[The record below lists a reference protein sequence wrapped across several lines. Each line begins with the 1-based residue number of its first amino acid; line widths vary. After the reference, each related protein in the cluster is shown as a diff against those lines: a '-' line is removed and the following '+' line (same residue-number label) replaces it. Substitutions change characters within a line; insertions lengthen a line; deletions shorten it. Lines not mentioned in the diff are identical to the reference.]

1 MAMSRRAET
10 ISAVRRNGSATTRP
24 VFGENAATAV
34 PSTRASRTWPLSGRW
49 ESSSARRRSVRSSPS
64 AVLMVRVEEE
74 DMTEGSASGASAATG
89 TPCVPTRG
97 RPHHHC
103 ARCHKGRVRTCTKRP
118 SSRRKEVPRTYA
130 PKVQSRP
137 DSGLPHER
145 GVCMFDTNSK
155 RFAGMA
161 GITFVVLNLV
171 AFIAFVPSGL
181 PDSGDPAS
189 KVLAYAHVHRSALL
203 TSAFLQGLAVIPWI
217 AFVSGIVVMMRR
229 SEGETGMWSMMAA
242 IGGAIAAA
250 MAMVACALGAMLV
263 YRAAAGD
270 AGLAR
275 TLLDGNAIMFA
286 MGGLPVA
293 VFIYAASQGL
303 VRAGAVARWM

>member
-1 MAMSRRAET
+1 
-10 ISAVRRNGSATTRP
+10 
-24 VFGENAATAV
+24 
-34 PSTRASRTWPLSGRW
+34 
-49 ESSSARRRSVRSSPS
+49 
-64 AVLMVRVEEE
+64 
-74 DMTEGSASGASAATG
+74 
-89 TPCVPTRG
+89 
-97 RPHHHC
+97 
-103 ARCHKGRVRTCTKRP
+103 
-118 SSRRKEVPRTYA
+118 
-130 PKVQSRP
+130 
-137 DSGLPHER
+137 
-145 GVCMFDTNSK
+145 MFDTNTK

-161 GITFVVLNLV
+161 GITFVVLYLV
-171 AFIAFVPSGL
+171 AFIAFIPSGL
-181 PDSGDPAS
+181 PNSGDPAS

-203 TSAFLQGLAVIPWI
+203 TSAFLQSLAVIPWI

-303 VRAGAVARWM
+303 VRAGAVARWTAPLGMLVALIEIVGAATYARGDGFFSPQGTYSYIAAFALALWTIAAGVELMREHAPVAAAHPPAAAAPA